1 MLSRV
6 AYSLYWM
13 SRYMER
19 SDGILRL
26 LHVNYAY
33 SQDDFNQFSWKP
45 VLSVFSAMKPAEKI
59 RIQYQNRTV
68 LKFMI
73 TDKENDNSVLNLICT
88 ARENA
93 RSVQDNVTKELWQC
107 LNEYYHVIRKKLVAV
122 SLEKDDPISVIDNL
136 VTQGLQYYGT
146 YEITMARSEGYY
158 FMNIGKYIERAILS
172 VDILDAKFSELEYS
186 LDETTDPTYWKYF
199 LLSISGYELFL
210 KSYRSALD
218 SKNVVH
224 QIVWSDDFPRSVLY
238 SVNRIQ
244 KSFETLKSDKTSESY
259 KVLSF
264 MIGQL
269 ESSIRYSDLKDLQ
282 QVGLKEYLQKI
293 KNDLFAIADALNHY
307 YFAFN

>member
-26 LHVNYAY
+26 LRVNYAY

-45 VLSVFSAMKPAEKI
+45 VLSIFSAMKPAEKI
-59 RIQYQNRTV
+59 KIQYQNRTV

-73 TDKENDNSVLNLICT
+73 TDNENQNSVLNLICN

-107 LNEYYHVIRKKLVAV
+107 LNDYYHVIRKKQIAIA
-122 SLEKDDPISVIDNL
+122 LEQDDPVSAIDAL
-136 VTQGLQYYGT
+136 VTQGMQYYGT

-158 FMNIGKYIERAILS
+158 FMNIGKYIERAIQT

-218 SKNVVH
+218 SSNVVH
-224 QIVWSDDFPRSVLY
+224 QIVWSDDFPRSIIY

-244 KSFETLKSDKTSESY
+244 KSFEILKSDKTSESY

-293 KNDLFAIADALNHY
+293 KNDLFAIAHALNHY

>member
-26 LHVNYAY
+26 LRVNYAY
-33 SQDDFNQFSWKP
+33 SQDDFNTLNWRP
-45 VLSVFSAMKPAEKI
+45 VLRIFSDMKPKEKNKL
-59 RIQYQNRTV
+59 QYESRKV
-68 LKFMI
+68 LKYMI
-73 TDKENDNSVLNLICT
+73 ADKENENSVSNLVCT

-107 LNEYYHVIRKKLVAV
+107 LNDYYHTIRDEKIAN
-122 SLEKDDPISVIDNL
+122 SLDKDDPISVIDSL
-136 VTQGLQYYGT
+136 VTQGMHYYGT
-146 YEITMARSEGYY
+146 FEVTMARSEGYY
-158 FMNIGKYIERAILS
+158 FMNIGKYLERAVQAI
-172 VDILDAKFSELEYS
+172 DILDVKFSELKYS
-186 LDETTDPTYWKYF
+186 LDEPTDPTYWKFF

-218 SKNVVH
+218 SRNILH
-224 QIVWSDDFPRSVLY
+224 QIIWNEDFPRSIIY
-238 SVNRIQ
+238 SVNRLK
-244 KSFETLKSDKTSESY
+244 KSFETLKTDKKSESY
-259 KVLSF
+259 KALSF
-264 MIGQL
+264 MIGKL

-282 QVGLKEYLQKI
+282 EQGLKEYLQKI
-293 KNDLFAIADALNHY
+293 KKELFIIAEAFNHY

>member
-26 LHVNYAY
+26 LRVNYAY

-45 VLSVFSAMKPAEKI
+45 VLSIFSAMKPAEKI
-59 RIQYQNRTV
+59 KIQYQNRTV

-73 TDKENDNSVLNLICT
+73 TDNENQNSVLNLICT

-107 LNEYYHVIRKKLVAV
+107 LNDYYHVIRKKQIGV
-122 SLEKDDPISVIDNL
+122 SLELDDPISVIDNL

-172 VDILDAKFSELEYS
+172 VDILDVKFSELEYS

-218 SKNVVH
+218 SSNVLH
-224 QIVWSDDFPRSVLY
+224 QIVWNDDFPRSIIY

-244 KSFETLKSDKTSESY
+244 KSFETLKGDKTSESY

>member
-26 LHVNYAY
+26 LRVNYAY

-45 VLSVFSAMKPAEKI
+45 VLSIFSAMKPAEKI
-59 RIQYQNRTV
+59 KIQYQNRTV

-73 TDKENDNSVLNLICT
+73 TDNENQNSVLNLICT

-107 LNEYYHVIRKKLVAV
+107 LNDYYHEIRKKQIGV
-122 SLEKDDPISVIDNL
+122 SLELDDPISVIDNL

-172 VDILDAKFSELEYS
+172 VDILDVKFSELEYS

-218 SKNVVH
+218 SSNVLH
-224 QIVWSDDFPRSVLY
+224 QIVWNDDFPRSIIY